1 MLIHEPLASI
11 RMPISKIE
19 MFFSTLQSSYE
30 IYIRKTITYIAFNF
44 NDDSYTVN
52 AQTIDS
58 ATCNF
63 FLNL

>member
-11 RMPISKIE
+11 RMQISKIE

-30 IYIRKTITYIAFNF
+30 TYIRKTHYLIAFNF
-44 NDDSYTVN
+44 NDVSYTVN